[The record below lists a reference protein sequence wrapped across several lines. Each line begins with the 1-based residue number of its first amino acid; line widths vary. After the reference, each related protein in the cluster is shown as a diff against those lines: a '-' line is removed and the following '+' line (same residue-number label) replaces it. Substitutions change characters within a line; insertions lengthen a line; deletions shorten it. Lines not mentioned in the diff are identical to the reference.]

1 MTKLH
6 ILNGPDMG
14 QSFMLVDGATY
25 LGRSIDN
32 DIRIQDK
39 TVSRRHLR
47 IVKKGSKYFVIG
59 LEEP

>member
-14 QSFMLVDGATY
+14 QPFELIDGATY